1 MGKPGN
7 TSSAHEL
14 IRGVEQ
20 HQLSDGHTYIREHC
34 NSYVDTSVLHSA
46 QDVHAMID
54 SHRILATNI
63 PLDLHQFIDELAA
76 FSESHHH
83 QAKESRVRYGRL
95 FIFMLPRKFTK
106 KEFTKLSYKIS
117 EYYGSCPFFSY
128 PIKQGKAHCLCIYC
142 ADRYYYPEAQPLNVC
157 TAHDRYFNKKTGRI
171 CSKGD
176 PDAVL
181 RHKKGDI
188 LSTEMAH
195 FSYKIESLIMFDG
208 KDTQKSR
215 AHFRKLINDLK
226 HWYYDVLRD
235 DFGFEIIEGAAFRK
249 IRESDYKDKERKC
262 AEAWNSTFSY
272 MEDKVN
278 TLITGAKE
286 CGLYRD
292 YKKEIYEFIFHMKKA
307 LENDGYIPKNKDTK
321 ISFGIYR
328 YNELHE
334 TIGLNNQF
342 NLSSCQRVLLNHFNT
357 RFKTLSKLIF
367 GVKPEVCF
375 I

>member
-1 MGKPGN
+1 M
-7 TSSAHEL
+7 
-14 IRGVEQ
+14 
-20 HQLSDGHTYIREHC
+20 
-34 NSYVDTSVLHSA
+34 
-46 QDVHAMID
+46 
-54 SHRILATNI
+54 
-63 PLDLHQFIDELAA
+63 
-76 FSESHHH
+76 
-83 QAKESRVRYGRL
+83 RYGRL
-95 FIFMLPRKFTK
+95 FTFMLPLKFTK
-106 KEFTKLSYKIS
+106 KELTKLSYRIS
-117 EYYGSCPFFSY
+117 EYYDSCPFFSF
-128 PIKQGKAHCLCIYC
+128 PVKQGKAHCLCIYC
-142 ADRYYYPEAQPLNVC
+142 ADRHYYSEPQPLNIY

-176 PDAVL
+176 PNAVL
-181 RHKKGDI
+181 RHKKGDV

-195 FSYKIESLIMFDG
+195 FSYKIDSLVMFEG
-208 KDTQKSR
+208 KDKKKSR
-215 AHFRKLINDLK
+215 AHFTQIMNELK

-292 YKKEIYEFIFHMKKA
+292 YKKEIYEFIFHMKKT
-307 LENDGYIPKNKDTK
+307 LEDDGYISRDKDTK

-334 TIGLNNQF
+334 KIGLNNQF
-342 NLSSCQRVLLNHFNT
+342 NLSSFQKVLLNHFNT
-357 RFKTLSKLIF
+357 RFKALSKLIF